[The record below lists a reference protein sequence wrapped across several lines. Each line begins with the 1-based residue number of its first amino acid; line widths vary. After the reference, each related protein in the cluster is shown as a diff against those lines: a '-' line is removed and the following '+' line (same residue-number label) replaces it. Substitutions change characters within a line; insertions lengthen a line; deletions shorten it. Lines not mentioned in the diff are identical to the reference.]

1 MRYEQGFIAV
11 TSDKWFDFIFSHD
24 LKRVNF
30 WCKKKAF
37 KAILPGQ
44 PLFFLRKNSKG
55 EKGERKVVGFGIL
68 DDFELCSCQQAWD
81 FYGLGNG
88 FSSYHDFY
96 EGVKEIL
103 DKATDENLGCIV
115 LKDVTFFSKPV
126 LLSDLGIG
134 FSSAIVS
141 GKRINSDEV
150 DSILIA
156 GGDNQSSR
164 NQLDQE
170 IEVEELYSKG
180 MDISKQILK
189 AVLEVVELK
198 GSIRF
203 MDIVRYVWEQGIDC
217 RPQDVSKK
225 LHNHCA
231 YDKRLSS
238 EPYFY
243 KVETGLYRMAN
254 DAERLEATLWL
265 KNKKKHF
272 NDSSQEVDAKFI
284 EGETVD
290 KKRIIS
296 EFTKDLLHEKG
307 FLLDHSN
314 NTRIR
319 FSTERLDSI
328 VGFMGEGW
336 SKQIKRLLL
345 FEIENRE
352 DNYTLKLIIGPGNQE
367 IRDELYTKA
376 KENPDLYNIR
386 RNHLSEQFTTIYS
399 KKILTDEQLSSY
411 SPEQLKKHIAESLE
425 DFIKCDLN
433 PLCEGLRS
441 QQQIDLENQL
451 LDIIT
456 DDNFDNLEETEKS
469 TCMKARIGHSKLKE
483 ILVKKDGC
491 CKICGLSDERFLIA
505 SHIKPWSKSN
515 NQQRLD
521 LNNVL
526 LLCPHHDAAFDKGYI
541 TFDQEGFII
550 ISSELTLETRALLNL
565 NPNQKIEFTTKQS
578 EYLLWHRENVFHT

>member
-1 MRYEQGFIAV
+1 
-11 TSDKWFDFIFSHD
+11 
-24 LKRVNF
+24 
-30 WCKKKAF
+30 
-37 KAILPGQ
+37 
-44 PLFFLRKNSKG
+44 
-55 EKGERKVVGFGIL
+55 
-68 DDFELCSCQQAWD
+68 
-81 FYGLGNG
+81 
-88 FSSYHDFY
+88 
-96 EGVKEIL
+96 
-103 DKATDENLGCIV
+103 
-115 LKDVTFFSKPV
+115 
-126 LLSDLGIG
+126 
-134 FSSAIVS
+134 
-141 GKRINSDEV
+141 
-150 DSILIA
+150 
-156 GGDNQSSR
+156 
-164 NQLDQE
+164 
-170 IEVEELYSKG
+170 

-189 AVLEVVELK
+189 FAIEVVELK

-217 RPQDVSKK
+217 RPQTVANI
-225 LHNHCA
+225 LHFHCINSN
-231 YDKRLSS
+231 RLSK

-243 KVETGLYRMAN
+243 KIEEGLYRMAT
-254 DAERLEATLWL
+254 DSDRLNGTLFRE
-265 KNKKKHF
+265 NKKKHF
-272 NDSSQEVDAKFI
+272 NDSGQEVDAKFI

-345 FEIENRE
+345 FEIDNRE

-367 IRDELYTKA
+367 IRNELYTKA
-376 KENPDLYNIR
+376 KENPDLYNIH

-399 KKILTDEQLSSY
+399 TKILTQAQFSSY
-411 SPEQLKKHIAESLE
+411 SLEQLKKHIAESLE

-441 QQQIDLENQL
+441 QQQIELENQL

-469 TCMKARIGHSKLKE
+469 TYMKARLGHSKLKQKLIE
-483 ILVKKDGC
+483 KEKC
-491 CKICGLSDERFLIA
+491 CKVCGLSDTRFLIA

-515 NQQRLD
+515 NHERLD

-541 TFDQEGFII
+541 TFDQDGMIL

-565 NPNQKIEFTTKQS
+565 NPKRKVELTDKQS
-578 EYLLWHRENVFHT
+578 EYILWHRENIFHT

>member
-1 MRYEQGFIAV
+1 M
-11 TSDKWFDFIFSHD
+11 
-24 LKRVNF
+24 
-30 WCKKKAF
+30 
-37 KAILPGQ
+37 
-44 PLFFLRKNSKG
+44 
-55 EKGERKVVGFGIL
+55 GISL
-68 DDFELCSCQQAWD
+68 TQLHKELAKHLLWRLANDPNNALITYGELCSLVDYQVQPTTCGK
-81 FYGLGNG
+81 YLGALSE
-88 FSSYHDFY
+88 FCFEHDMPL
-96 EGVKEIL
+96 I
-103 DKATDENLGCIV
+103 
-115 LKDVTFFSKPV
+115 
-126 LLSDLGIG
+126 
-134 FSSAIVS
+134 SAIVVN
-141 GKRINSDEV
+141 KDFIP
-150 DSILIA
+150 
-156 GGDNQSSR
+156 GGG
-164 NQLDQE
+164 
-170 IEVEELYSKG
+170 Y
-180 MDISKQILK
+180 
-189 AVLEVVELK
+189 
-198 GSIRF
+198 
-203 MDIVRYVWEQGIDC
+203 Y
-217 RPQDVSKK
+217 
-225 LHNHCA
+225 
-231 YDKRLSS
+231 
-238 EPYFY
+238 
-243 KVETGLYRMAN
+243 GLYRDLTGDDEITNEEIFSQTYKNVINFQDWGKLAKLLG
-254 DAERLEATLWL
+254 LEANLVQAL
-265 KNKKKHF
+265 NK
-272 NDSSQEVDAKFI
+272 SSAKS
-284 EGETVD
+284 
-290 KKRIIS
+290 RSIS

-307 FLLDHSN
+307 FLLDHSD

-367 IRDELYTKA
+367 IRNELYTKA

-469 TCMKARIGHSKLKE
+469 TCMKARIGHSKLKQ
-483 ILVKKDGC
+483 ILVKKEKC
-491 CKICGLSDERFLIA
+491 CKVCGLSDTRFLIA

-515 NQQRLD
+515 NHERLD

-541 TFDQEGFII
+541 TFDQDGMIL

-565 NPNQKIEFTTKQS
+565 NPKRKVELTDKQS
-578 EYLLWHRENVFHT
+578 EYILWHRENIFHT

>member
-1 MRYEQGFIAV
+1 M
-11 TSDKWFDFIFSHD
+11 
-24 LKRVNF
+24 
-30 WCKKKAF
+30 
-37 KAILPGQ
+37 
-44 PLFFLRKNSKG
+44 
-55 EKGERKVVGFGIL
+55 GISL
-68 DDFELCSCQQAWD
+68 TQLHKELAKHLLWRLANDPNNALITYGELCSLVDYQVQPTTCGK
-81 FYGLGNG
+81 YLGALSE
-88 FSSYHDFY
+88 FCFEHDMPL
-96 EGVKEIL
+96 I
-103 DKATDENLGCIV
+103 
-115 LKDVTFFSKPV
+115 
-126 LLSDLGIG
+126 
-134 FSSAIVS
+134 SAIVVN
-141 GKRINSDEV
+141 KDFIP
-150 DSILIA
+150 
-156 GGDNQSSR
+156 GGG
-164 NQLDQE
+164 
-170 IEVEELYSKG
+170 Y
-180 MDISKQILK
+180 
-189 AVLEVVELK
+189 
-198 GSIRF
+198 
-203 MDIVRYVWEQGIDC
+203 Y
-217 RPQDVSKK
+217 
-225 LHNHCA
+225 
-231 YDKRLSS
+231 
-238 EPYFY
+238 
-243 KVETGLYRMAN
+243 GLYRDLTGDDEITNEEIFSQTYKNVINFQDWGKLAKLLG
-254 DAERLEATLWL
+254 LEANLVQAL
-265 KNKKKHF
+265 NK
-272 NDSSQEVDAKFI
+272 SSAKS
-284 EGETVD
+284 
-290 KKRIIS
+290 RSIS

-367 IRDELYTKA
+367 IRNELYTKA
-376 KENPDLYNIR
+376 KENPDLYNIH

-399 KKILTDEQLSSY
+399 TKILTQAQFSSY

-469 TCMKARIGHSKLKE
+469 TCMKARLGHSKLKQ
-483 ILVKKDGC
+483 ILIEKEKC
-491 CKICGLSDERFLIA
+491 CKVCGLSDTRFLIA

-515 NQQRLD
+515 NHERLD

-541 TFDQEGFII
+541 TFDQDGMIL

-565 NPNQKIEFTTKQS
+565 NPKRKVELTDKQS
-578 EYLLWHRENVFHT
+578 EYILWHRENIFHT

>member
-1 MRYEQGFIAV
+1 M
-11 TSDKWFDFIFSHD
+11 
-24 LKRVNF
+24 
-30 WCKKKAF
+30 
-37 KAILPGQ
+37 
-44 PLFFLRKNSKG
+44 
-55 EKGERKVVGFGIL
+55 GISL
-68 DDFELCSCQQAWD
+68 TQLHKELAKHLLWRLANDPNNALITYGELCSLVDYQVQPTTCGK
-81 FYGLGNG
+81 YLGALSE
-88 FSSYHDFY
+88 FCFEHDMPL
-96 EGVKEIL
+96 I
-103 DKATDENLGCIV
+103 
-115 LKDVTFFSKPV
+115 
-126 LLSDLGIG
+126 
-134 FSSAIVS
+134 SAIVVN
-141 GKRINSDEV
+141 KDFIP
-150 DSILIA
+150 
-156 GGDNQSSR
+156 GGG
-164 NQLDQE
+164 
-170 IEVEELYSKG
+170 Y
-180 MDISKQILK
+180 
-189 AVLEVVELK
+189 
-198 GSIRF
+198 
-203 MDIVRYVWEQGIDC
+203 Y
-217 RPQDVSKK
+217 
-225 LHNHCA
+225 
-231 YDKRLSS
+231 
-238 EPYFY
+238 
-243 KVETGLYRMAN
+243 GLYRDLTGDDEITNEEIFSKTYKNVVNFQDWGKLAKLLG
-254 DAERLEATLWL
+254 LEANLVQAL
-265 KNKKKHF
+265 NK
-272 NDSSQEVDAKFI
+272 SSVKSSSI
-284 EGETVD
+284 C
-290 KKRIIS
+290 

-469 TCMKARIGHSKLKE
+469 TCMKARLGHSKLKQ
-483 ILVKKDGC
+483 ILIEKEKC
-491 CKICGLSDERFLIA
+491 CKVCGLSDTRFLIA

-541 TFDQEGFII
+541 TFDQDGMIL

-565 NPNQKIEFTTKQS
+565 NPKRKVELTDKQS
-578 EYLLWHRENVFHT
+578 EYILWHRENIFHT

>member
-1 MRYEQGFIAV
+1 M
-11 TSDKWFDFIFSHD
+11 
-24 LKRVNF
+24 
-30 WCKKKAF
+30 
-37 KAILPGQ
+37 
-44 PLFFLRKNSKG
+44 
-55 EKGERKVVGFGIL
+55 
-68 DDFELCSCQQAWD
+68 
-81 FYGLGNG
+81 
-88 FSSYHDFY
+88 
-96 EGVKEIL
+96 
-103 DKATDENLGCIV
+103 
-115 LKDVTFFSKPV
+115 DV
-126 LLSDLGIG
+126 
-134 FSSAIVS
+134 
-141 GKRINSDEV
+141 
-150 DSILIA
+150 
-156 GGDNQSSR
+156 
-164 NQLDQE
+164 
-170 IEVEELYSKG
+170 
-180 MDISKQILK
+180 SKQILK
-189 AVLEVVELK
+189 FAIEVVELK

-203 MDIVRYVWEQGIDC
+203 MDIVRYVWEKGIDC
-217 RPQDVSKK
+217 RPQDVANI
-225 LHNHCA
+225 LHYHCA
-231 YDKRLSS
+231 YDKRLSR

-254 DAERLEATLWL
+254 ETERLEATLLL

-272 NDSSQEVDAKFI
+272 NDSGQEIDAKFI

-345 FEIENRE
+345 FEIDNRE

-367 IRDELYTKA
+367 IRNELYTKA
-376 KENPDLYNIR
+376 KENPDLYNIH

-399 KKILTDEQLSSY
+399 TKILTQAQFSSY
-411 SPEQLKKHIAESLE
+411 SPEELKKHIEESLE

-433 PLCEGLRS
+433 RLCEGLRS
-441 QQQIDLENQL
+441 QQQIELENQL

-469 TCMKARIGHSKLKE
+469 TCMKARFGHSKLKQKLIE
-483 ILVKKDGC
+483 KEKC
-491 CKICGLSDERFLIA
+491 CKVCGLSDTRFLIA

-515 NQQRLD
+515 NHERLD

-541 TFDQEGFII
+541 TFDQDGMIL

-565 NPNQKIEFTTKQS
+565 NPEKKIELTHKQS
-578 EYLLWHRENVFHT
+578 EYVLWHRENVFHT

>member
-1 MRYEQGFIAV
+1 
-11 TSDKWFDFIFSHD
+11 
-24 LKRVNF
+24 
-30 WCKKKAF
+30 
-37 KAILPGQ
+37 
-44 PLFFLRKNSKG
+44 
-55 EKGERKVVGFGIL
+55 
-68 DDFELCSCQQAWD
+68 
-81 FYGLGNG
+81 
-88 FSSYHDFY
+88 
-96 EGVKEIL
+96 
-103 DKATDENLGCIV
+103 
-115 LKDVTFFSKPV
+115 
-126 LLSDLGIG
+126 
-134 FSSAIVS
+134 
-141 GKRINSDEV
+141 
-150 DSILIA
+150 
-156 GGDNQSSR
+156 
-164 NQLDQE
+164 
-170 IEVEELYSKG
+170 

-189 AVLEVVELK
+189 FAIEVVELK

-217 RPQDVSKK
+217 RPQDVSNI

-243 KVETGLYRMAN
+243 KVETGVYRMAN
-254 DAERLEATLWL
+254 DAERLEATLLL

-272 NDSSQEVDAKFI
+272 NDSGQEVDAKFI
-284 EGETVD
+284 EGKAVD
-290 KKRIIS
+290 KKRTIS

-307 FLLDHSN
+307 FLLDHSD

-328 VGFMGEGW
+328 VGLMGEGW

-352 DNYTLKLIIGPGNQE
+352 DKYALKLIIGPGNQE
-367 IRDELYTKA
+367 IRNELYTKA

-399 KKILTDEQLSSY
+399 KKILTQAQLSSY
-411 SPEQLKKHIAESLE
+411 SPEQLKKHIEESLE

-469 TCMKARIGHSKLKE
+469 TCIKARIGHSKLKQ
-483 ILVKKDGC
+483 ILVKKEKC
-491 CKICGLSDERFLIA
+491 CKVCGLSDERFLIA

-515 NQQRLD
+515 NHERLD

-526 LLCPHHDAAFDKGYI
+526 LLCPHHDSAFDKGYI
-541 TFDQEGFII
+541 TFDQDGMIL

-565 NPNQKIEFTTKQS
+565 NPERKVELSDKQS
-578 EYLLWHRENVFHT
+578 EYILWHRENIFHT